1 MRLDEE
7 DEEEDDEEG
16 DEDEEEED
24 EDERD
29 GDGEGEGAGEGVGA
43 TGTSVDLL
51 RWDCAG
57 WAVTCARAGVD
68 GRAVL
73 AVGGDDTTLEK
84 KADKKDLGCDW
95 GVGCLETEGPGG
107 SGVVVFRLATDGAVA
122 GLAGG
127 VSTCVRTDVLLGR
140 GEDGGCSV
148 EAGSGGDGAVVGL
161 RAVLDRGGVGW
172 RTGSG
177 AGGGVVAPLRID
189 GAVAGLLDGESTA
202 VDAGES
208 MAVDAGDLPRAGGM
222 KVTEPRGVGA
232 VAGLCALRAGVSVA
246 DRWGVGAVPG
256 LCALRAGVDGADGWG
271 VEAVAG
277 LRALLESEGG
287 CVESVVAVL
296 GLGVTRRGLDMVGGR
311 GVSLRCGEEQGWFI
325 STHFMTTCWL
335 WPAWPTPRCWRGRG
349 TRAGTRRCRPRCR

>member
-1 MRLDEE
+1 M
-7 DEEEDDEEG
+7 
-16 DEDEEEED
+16 
-24 EDERD
+24 
-29 GDGEGEGAGEGVGA
+29 
-43 TGTSVDLL
+43 
-51 RWDCAG
+51 
-57 WAVTCARAGVD
+57 
-68 GRAVL
+68 L

-84 KADKKDLGCDW
+84 RADQKDLGCDW
-95 GVGCLETEGPGG
+95 GVGCLETEGPRG
-107 SGVVVFRLATDGAVA
+107 SGDVFFRLATDGAVA

-140 GEDGGCSV
+140 GDDGGCSV
-148 EAGSGGDGAVVGL
+148 EAGGCGDGAVAGL
-161 RAVLDRGGVGW
+161 RVVLDRGGVVW

-177 AGGGVVAPLRID
+177 VGGGVVAPLRID
-189 GAVAGLLDGESTA
+189 GAVAGLIGGESTD

-232 VAGLCALRAGVSVA
+232 VPGLCALRSGVSVA
-246 DRWGVGAVPG
+246 DRWGVGAVPGLCAMRAGVGGADGWGVGTVAG

-287 CVESVVAVL
+287 CVESVVTVL

-311 GVSLRCGEEQGWFI
+311 EVSLRCGEEQGWFI

-335 WPAWPTPRCWRGRG
+335 WPAWPTPRCWRGRD